1 VIDEKDTQLDVP
13 EEGSQRI
20 VDMDG
25 PTLRLVAAVESA
37 WHKGEWILGAQ
48 QALSVADR
56 VRHAMGLKDREL
68 SGRLAVEY
76 LERVIRALEQ
86 EAERAAR
93 VGWGRYRSLWYLR
106 RLPPE
111 LFGGDDA
118 LATTAPYEERLTEV
132 LMTRGSDPEIV
143 PERLDDNGCF
153 PIDESVAR
161 RLVRTIGFAKTVS
174 EYQRHYRRCA
184 KGATL
189 RFGRRDRLPEAKMP
203 DETAAAIRLYDE
215 RVADDPGKIGRSFDR
230 LGTPALEVDLS
241 PVSESD
247 IEERLILVGEL
258 EDAPVPLEIDFEH
271 EGRPAKMLIP
281 AYHMVTVS
289 NLRRLAELMTHPQ
302 VGDPS
307 LWHEDI
313 PLLIAVLN
321 LEPLFFKYWP
331 SARFNLFKQGYVIL
345 GREELEDVWDHFGD
359 EIRSHM
365 AGYLGSVA
373 DTLPTNGGEFA
384 SRLLRIEGSAW
395 PLVPGSVA
403 FQAKVGYVGVD
414 LANVTRRLIALLEYP
429 PTAGKVANIRAGAF
443 ELATQDMI
451 DATRWSPPDSLKR
464 CRGRH
469 LRLGGEWIG
478 EVDAIAELDG
488 PCILVSCKSRVYT
501 AAYDMGLHSVVRNT
515 ADYIS
520 RAVEDW
526 EALVDKLRNNPVGD
540 NYDLSAVKDLRG
552 VVITPSVMY
561 VPIAVAEKES
571 VAGLRYYSSLGE
583 LEAWLSSDS
592 G

>member
-1 VIDEKDTQLDVP
+1 MINERDTPQGVP
-13 EEGSQRI
+13 EEASARI

-37 WHKGEWILGAQ
+37 WNKGEWILGAQ
-48 QALSVADR
+48 QALSIADR

-68 SGRLAVEY
+68 SGRVAVDY

-86 EAERAAR
+86 EAESAAR

-118 LATTAPYEERLTEV
+118 LATTAPYDERLTEV
-132 LMTRGSDPEIV
+132 LMTRGSNPDIV
-143 PERLDDNGCF
+143 PGRLDDNGRF

-189 RFGRRDRLPEAKMP
+189 RFGRHDRLPEAKIP
-203 DETAAAIRLYDE
+203 ENVAAAIRLYDE
-215 RVADDPGKIGRSFDR
+215 RVADDPGKIGRSFNR
-230 LGTPALEVDLS
+230 LGTPVLEVDLS
-241 PVSESD
+241 PVSKSS

-258 EDAPVPLEIDFEH
+258 KDAPVPLEIDFEH
-271 EGRPAKMLIP
+271 EGQPAKMLIP
-281 AYHMVTVS
+281 AYHMITVS
-289 NLRRLAELMTHPQ
+289 NLRRLAELMTNPQ
-302 VGDPS
+302 VGDPR

-331 SARFNLFKQGYVIL
+331 SARYNLFKRGYVIL
-345 GREELEDVWDHFGD
+345 GCEELEDVWDHFGD

-365 AGYLGSVA
+365 AGYLRNIA
-373 DTLPTNGGEFA
+373 DTLPTNGQEFA
-384 SRLLRIEGSAW
+384 SRLLHIEGSSW
-395 PLVPGSVA
+395 PLVPGPVA
-403 FQAKVGYVGVD
+403 FQAKEKYVGVD
-414 LANVTRRLIALLEYP
+414 LANVTRRLIARLEYP
-429 PTAGKVANIRAGAF
+429 SAAGEVANIRAGAF
-443 ELATQDMI
+443 ERATQHII
-451 DATRWSPPDSLKR
+451 DRTQWSPPDSLKR
-464 CRGRH
+464 YRVRH
-469 LRLGGEWIG
+469 LRLTKQQIG

-488 PCILVSCKSRVYT
+488 LCILVSCKSRVYT
-501 AAYDMGLHSVVRNT
+501 AAYDMGLHKVVRNT

-520 RAVEDW
+520 RAVKDW
-526 EALVDKLRNNPVGD
+526 EALVEKLRHNPVGD
-540 NYDLSAVKDLRG
+540 NYDFSAVKDLRG

-561 VPIAVAEKES
+561 VPIEVAEKES
-571 VAGLRYYSSLGE
+571 VTGLRYYSSFGE
-583 LEAWLSSDS
+583 LEAWVSSD
-592 G
+592 GG